1 MLELVSRIIPLII
14 CVYRYWKHKWNVSNA
29 AHTTLAP
36 SLVGS
41 GSYAAIEVEYRRGFK
56 ETIDAGFPATQLD
69 IVAALASLPKLAAQH
84 QLPLDFTK
92 VVLLGHSAGGQ
103 LALLAADHAAKAG
116 AATVEAKNASKEV
129 VFSPVEEVVVPRLVV
144 AISPVTDMLEAFQR
158 KLSDEGD
165 AAQLYMRG
173 TTPDDSRITLREWQ
187 AASPAHSCLP
197 LRVPTLLVSGP
208 GDKDVPMDLVR
219 RFHDDA
225 VAAAASAVKTE
236 ASDGTSTES
245 MDEGATAKA
254 LPAGAITASYVH
266 FMECSPDADHYVPM
280 DAGSAE
286 WTRIRA
292 FIDAEV
298 AKWQ

>member
-1 MLELVSRIIPLII
+1 M
-14 CVYRYWKHKWNVSNA
+14 SNA

-41 GSYAAIEVEYRRGFK
+41 GAYAAIEVEYRRGFK
-56 ETIDAGFPATQLD
+56 ETLDAGFPATQLD

-84 QLPLDFTK
+84 QWPLDFTK

-116 AATVEAKNASKEV
+116 AATIDAKSANKEV
-129 VFSPVEEVVVPRLVV
+129 VFSHVEEVVVPRLVV
-144 AISPVTDMLEAFQR
+144 AISPVTDLLEAFRR
-158 KLSDEGD
+158 KLSDDGD

-173 TTPDDSRITLREWQ
+173 TTPDDSRIALREWQ

-208 GDKDVPMDLVR
+208 GDKDVPMDLVKQ
-219 RFHDDA
+219 FHDGA
-225 VAAAASAVKTE
+225 VAAAAANAASTGAVG
-236 ASDGTSTES
+236 SGD
-245 MDEGATAKA
+245 
-254 LPAGAITASYVH
+254 VH
-266 FMECSPDADHYVPM
+266 FMECSPEADHYVPM
-280 DAGSAE
+280 DAESAE

-298 AKWQ
+298 AKW